1 MKKIKTL
8 SLITLIC
15 LIAAC
20 SNKKTE
26 NTDAPNMVTVNKVT
40 TVIDLSSS
48 PDFGQTPETAKEG
61 KLLIKTIFDKVMV
74 GKVKTYDGYDFKKE
88 ITPKEFLASFESVD
102 SVTMPNPQKPEKDTL
117 MVIKKEFNVEDFN
130 GISFQEEWKMD
141 QSSLKFEKKVLGF
154 APVMRVYTTDPATG
168 NIVFKGWKAAFF
180 VKNQ

>member
-26 NTDAPNMVTVNKVT
+26 NENASNMVTLNKITYIV
-40 TVIDLSSS
+40 DLSNN

-61 KLLIKTIFDKVMV
+61 KQLIKIIYDQFQS
-74 GKVKTYDGYDFKKE
+74 GKVKAYDSYDFKKE
-88 ITPKEFLASFESVD
+88 ISPKEFLASFERVD
-102 SVTMPNPQKPEKDTL
+102 SITTNNPKNPEKDTL
-117 MVIKKEFNVEDFN
+117 MVIKKVFKVEDIN

-141 QSSLKFEKKVLGF
+141 QSTLKIEKKVLGF
-154 APVMRVYTTDPATG
+154 APVIGVYTTDPATG